1 MGTENKIWVVIAS
14 QNISQKINDL
24 VDAGYFA
31 EARDL
36 DYQLKSINDK
46 TKSFISERGG
56 QIHLAIY
63 EKIVLEL
70 PYSIAEDLPNTVLI
84 GYKQFFGG
92 LMAVGLGLDLRE
104 AILAS
109 KKSMMSSHIEMYDPE
124 DESMKEFRKS
134 LQIESDLFP
143 DTPPNIYDKTNPK
156 SPQPSAQDQ
165 HKVDKFV
172 PAANAQTALKLE
184 NDMIQATVQQLNAG
198 AEQVQQQAEQQMQ
211 QMQAQA
217 AQQQPQNLGEALNG
231 GPVEGQEKEEKKPKV
246 GEKEMSESKGSSEK
260 SSDSSE
266 ENDEDGEDSKE
277 TEKLAQLLE
286 MVNDKIPKLSGLAEK
301 NPEAFKK
308 VIGLVHKI
316 VDMAKDK
323 KKVEKKEVD
332 DLTEDLNKAIA
343 GMYPV
348 GTVKHGKKKVMIDNK
363 ATWRS
368 VRAGQVKDLKG
379 NPISVASHNDKADDG
394 NQGVK

>member
-1 MGTENKIWVVIAS
+1 MGTENKIWVVISS
-14 QNISQKINDL
+14 QNVSQKINDL

-46 TKSFISERGG
+46 VKSFISERGG
-56 QIHLAIY
+56 VIHLTTY
-63 EKIVLEL
+63 EKIILEL

-92 LMAVGLGLDLRE
+92 LMATGLGLDLRE

-109 KKSMMSSHIEMYDPE
+109 KKSMVSGNIEMYDLE
-124 DESMKEFRKS
+124 DESMQEFRKS
-134 LQIESDLFP
+134 LEIESDLFP
-143 DTPPNIYDKTNPK
+143 DIPPNVYDKTNPK
-156 SPQPSAQDQ
+156 SPQPSAQEQ
-165 HKVDKFV
+165 VKVDKFV
-172 PAANAQTALKLE
+172 PATDVQTALKLE
-184 NDMIQATVQQLNAG
+184 NSMIQATVQQLNAG
-198 AEQVQQQAEQQMQ
+198 VAEIQQQAEQ

-246 GEKEMSESKGSSEK
+246 GEKEMSESKGSSKDSEK
-260 SSDSSE
+260 SEDE
-266 ENDEDGEDSKE
+266 GDEDDSKE

-286 MVNDKIPKLSGLAEK
+286 MVNEKIPKLASLAEK
-301 NPEAFKK
+301 NPEAFKQVLNLTHK
-308 VIGLVHKI
+308 LVG
-316 VDMAKDK
+316 MAKDK
-323 KKVEKKEVD
+323 KKVEKKEVQD
-332 DLTEDLNKAIA
+332 MTDELNKAIHTI
-343 GMYPV
+343 YPV
-348 GTVKHGKKKVMIDNK
+348 GTVKHGKKKVIEDSK
-363 ATWRS
+363 AKWRS

-379 NPISVASHNDKADDG
+379 NAISVASHNDKADDG